1 MTALP
6 STSIETGPI
15 TSARLTASDKA
26 RIKLLFVAKHALS
39 DGTPDSQDGDHAVY
53 HCHVRDTLRALG
65 FDLTIANSPD
75 ILFEKPDV
83 DFVFSLLNRA
93 GFLNSEMLMP
103 LLCERHG
110 LPYLGASPILRGVS
124 DDKHLMKMVAR
135 QAGIA
140 TADWALIRRF
150 QPHLLPQGFPTDN
163 LIVKPNASSG
173 SWGVRHVQN
182 ADELWEHVEKLHEE
196 GHDAIIEPF
205 LEGIDLELPVIAG
218 PSEQLLPLMRFN
230 YDPNAVRYY
239 EEKRGLTSSDAKL
252 EQETDPAIIA
262 KVHRM
267 TAPLIEELSPFDYGR
282 FEFRLNT
289 RTGDISFIE
298 VNLQC
303 NIWQPRV
310 IGTSA
315 RIAGLEYPELLET
328 ILAYS
333 MLRCGVV
340 DRVET
345 VEARPIAA

>member
-1 MTALP
+1 MTSLLP
-6 STSIETGPI
+6 LPI
-15 TSARLTASDKA
+15 KAARLTASDKA

-39 DGTPDSQDGDHAVY
+39 DGTPDAQDGDHAVY
-53 HCHVRDTLRALG
+53 HCHVRDTLREIG
-65 FDLTIANSPD
+65 FDLTVGNRPN
-75 ILFEKPDV
+75 ILFDKPDV

-103 LLCERHG
+103 LLCERLS

-124 DDKHLMKMVAR
+124 DDKHLSKLMAR
-135 QAGIA
+135 TAGIK

-150 QPHLLPQGFPTDN
+150 QDLKLPQGFPTEN

-173 SWGVRHVQN
+173 SWGVRHVQSVS
-182 ADELWEHVEKLHEE
+182 ELWEHVETLHAE

-218 PSEQLLPLMRFN
+218 PKEQLLPLMRFN
-230 YDPNAVRYY
+230 YDPKAVRYY
-239 EEKRGLTSSDAKL
+239 EEKRGLTDSNAQL
-252 EQETDPAIIA
+252 EQETDPEIIA
-262 KVHRM
+262 QVHQM
-267 TAPLIEELSPFDYGR
+267 TAPLIAEFSPFDYGR

-289 RTGDISFIE
+289 ETGEISFIE

-333 MLRCGVV
+333 MLRRGVIK
-340 DRVET
+340 RVET
-345 VEARPIAA
+345 TEARSIAA

>member
-1 MTALP
+1 MTSPLSP
-6 STSIETGPI
+6 PI
-15 TSARLTASDKA
+15 SSARLTASDKS

-39 DGTPDSQDGDHAVY
+39 DGTPDAQDGDHAVY
-53 HCHVRDTLRALG
+53 HCHVRDTLRELG
-65 FDLTIANSPD
+65 FNLTVANSPD
-75 ILFEKPDV
+75 VLFEKPDM

-103 LLCERHG
+103 ILCERHG

-124 DDKHLMKMVAR
+124 DDKHMMKLVAR
-135 QAGIA
+135 SAGVQ

-150 QPHLLPQGFPTDN
+150 QKLALPQGFPTEN

-173 SWGVRHVQN
+173 SWGVCHVQN
-182 ADELWEHVEKLHEE
+182 EGELWAHVEKLHEE

-218 PSEQLLPLMRFN
+218 PQEQLLPLMRFD
-230 YDPNAVRYY
+230 YDPKAVRYY
-239 EEKRGLTSSDAKL
+239 EEKRGLTDSNAQL
-252 EQETDPAIIA
+252 AQETDPDIIA
-262 KVHRM
+262 HVHKM
-267 TAPLIEELSPFDYGR
+267 TAPLIAELSPFDYGR

-289 RTGDISFIE
+289 QTGAISFIE

-333 MLRCGVV
+333 MLRRGVI
-340 DRVET
+340 DSIET
-345 VEARPIAA
+345 AEACPIAA